1 MSSSF
6 RGKHASRSGPSSL
19 VHSQTPPDS
28 YLIAHIDGGARGNP
42 GPAGYG
48 VFITDQAGQKVAAL
62 SEYLGHQTNNYAE
75 YNGLLAALDYALK
88 HGHKALKVVADSEL
102 LVKQIR
108 GEYKVKSP
116 TLLELYQRAK
126 KMIGQLEWFSI
137 QHVLRGGNQEAD
149 RLANLAM
156 DKGMGRG
163 RSVGAAAASENLST
177 NSGKAAGRSI
187 EHTGAPRPPA
197 DPTGRGQEFQG
208 VVRDGVIVV
217 AGAKLPEGTRVQIRV
232 RD

>member
-1 MSSSF
+1 MSFSF
-6 RGKHASRSGPSSL
+6 RSKGAVPRESGSL
-19 VHSQTPPDS
+19 FPNQTQPDFF
-28 YLIAHIDGGARGNP
+28 LIAHIDGGARGNP

-48 VFITDQAGQKVAAL
+48 VVITDQAGRKVAAL

-75 YNGLLAALDYALK
+75 YSGLLAALDYALK
-88 HGHKALKVVADSEL
+88 HGHKRLKVVADSEL

-116 TLLELYQRAK
+116 SLLELYQRAR

-156 DKGMGRG
+156 DKGMGRNRNVAATTGEDARRSMNASDTLSG
-163 RSVGAAAASENLST
+163 RSPS
-177 NSGKAAGRSI
+177 
-187 EHTGAPRPPA
+187 
-197 DPTGRGQEFQG
+197 RGQEFSG
-208 VVRDGVIVV
+208 VVRDGVIVLD
-217 AGAKLPEGTRVQIRV
+217 GAKLPEGTRVQIRV
-232 RD
+232 RE

>member
-6 RGKHASRSGPSSL
+6 RGKRASVPASPL
-19 VHSQTPPDS
+19 FPAAPPPES
-28 YLIAHIDGGARGNP
+28 YLLAHVDGGARGNP

-48 VFITDQAGQKVAAL
+48 AVITDQAGQRVAAL

-75 YNGLLAALDYALK
+75 YHGLLAALDYALK

-116 TLLELYQRAK
+116 TLVDLHQRARQL
-126 KMIGQLEWFSI
+126 IGQLEWFSI

-156 DKGMGRG
+156 DKGMGR
-163 RSVGAAAASENLST
+163 SVPNGSPTLSLGVSQEYT
-177 NSGKAAGRSI
+177 GTVRNGVVVVD
-187 EHTGAPRPPA
+187 GAP
-197 DPTGRGQEFQG
+197 
-208 VVRDGVIVV
+208 
-217 AGAKLPEGTRVQIRV
+217 LPDGTRVQIRV
-232 RD
+232 RR